1 MPFRSA
7 TVLAIIALAAIDA
20 HAIAPRRGPAPTIAI
35 GADTRLLVVAPH
47 PDDEVLGAGGL
58 MQRVAA
64 AGGAVHVVYLTD
76 GDGYPEG
83 VETEDKVVK
92 PSTANYRDYGRLRE
106 REARRALRTL
116 KLEGRPY
123 TFLSFPDGGL
133 YSLMKRYW
141 SERRKPFTSPYSRRD
156 RPPLSEVIVPHSEY
170 RGQDLSQ
177 ELTQII
183 GTFHPTV
190 VLFPRKEDQHSDHCA
205 ASYFVNSVLTAVKR
219 DQPALTIDRLNY
231 IIHHDS
237 WPFEDDEERR
247 MPPPPGL
254 NAGVSG
260 WIEVTLTESQQRA
273 KRDAL
278 KQYTSQMHVMDWF
291 LEGFERSTEVF
302 SRPAPSRV
310 VLPVKRSACDP

>member
-1 MPFRSA
+1 M
-7 TVLAIIALAAIDA
+7 
-20 HAIAPRRGPAPTIAI
+20 
-35 GADTRLLVVAPH
+35 
-47 PDDEVLGAGGL
+47 
-58 MQRVAA
+58 
-64 AGGAVHVVYLTD
+64 YLTD

-83 VETEDKVVK
+83 VQIEDKVVK
-92 PSTANYRDYGRLRE
+92 PTTENYREYGRLRE

-116 KLEGRPY
+116 KLEGKPY

-133 YSLMKRYW
+133 YRLMNRYW
-141 SERRKPFTSPYSRRD
+141 SERRNGFTSPYSHRD

-170 RGQDLSQ
+170 RGEDLSQ

-205 ASYFVNSVLTAVKR
+205 ASYFVTSVLTSVKR
-219 DQPALTIDRLNY
+219 DQPALTIERLNY
-231 IIHHDS
+231 IIHYDQ

-247 MPPPPGL
+247 MPPPTGL
-254 NAGVSG
+254 RGGISG
-260 WIEVTLTESQQRA
+260 WIEIALTESQQRA
-273 KRDAL
+273 KRAAL
-278 KQYTSQMHVMDWF
+278 EKYKSQMHVMDWF

>member
-1 MPFRSA
+1 MTLRA
-7 TVLAIIALAAIDA
+7 AVVLVIIALPTIDA
-20 HAIAPRRGPAPTIAI
+20 RATAPRRVNTPTVNVTAN
-35 GADTRLLVVAPH
+35 TRLLVVAPH

-92 PSTANYRDYGRLRE
+92 PTTAEYREYGRLRE
-106 REARRALRTL
+106 REARRALRAL
-116 KLEGRPY
+116 KLEGQPY

-133 YSLMKRYW
+133 YGLMRRYW
-141 SERRKPFTSPYSRRD
+141 SERRRPFTSPYSHRD
-156 RPPLSEVIVPHSEY
+156 RPPLSDVIVPHSEY
-170 RGQDLSQ
+170 RGEDLSQ

-183 GTFHPTV
+183 RTFHPTV
-190 VLFPRKEDQHSDHCA
+190 VLFPRAEDEHSDHCA
-205 ASYFVNSVLTAVKR
+205 ASYFVNGVLTAVKR
-219 DQPALTIDRLNY
+219 DQPDVTIDRLNY
-231 IIHHDS
+231 IIHHGS
-237 WPFEDDEERR
+237 WPFEDDEERS

-254 NAGVSG
+254 QGGISG
-260 WIEVTLTESQQRA
+260 WIEVPLTDAQQRA
-273 KRDAL
+273 KRAAL
-278 KQYTSQMHVMDWF
+278 QKYKSQMLVMDWF